1 MPRSTAPLRIV
12 SGGAKQPRK
21 PAPPEPEVL
30 LGQIV
35 PDLLRA
41 EQLVRELQLLS
52 DEQRRRLAAKRGV
65 AFIRD
70 EHTRREFGA

>member
-1 MPRSTAPLRIV
+1 MARSNAPLRIV
-12 SGGAKQPRK
+12 SGDDRTPRK
-21 PAPPEPEVL
+21 PTLPEPEVL

-35 PDLLRA
+35 PELLRA
-41 EQLVRELQLLS
+41 EQLVRELRRLS

-70 EHTRREFGA
+70 EHARREFGA